1 MVHGEPLQLK
11 DLNYYSGI
19 IVGAKPYSTPY
30 RTRQYR
36 STNWFQALFE
46 SNVENNPYSFDEIG
60 KVFCSKYGNREIQIP
75 DEIIDDEYTDIPIGY
90 YSAVSEYLA
99 DEVDSLYI
107 QNWRKYESYWNA
119 LIDKEYNPIWN
130 VDGTEIRGYT
140 KKNTGTQGNTNTKTG
155 NITDNKT
162 ITYNGSEQVS
172 NGGTDTTVESGSIT
186 DTKSGTKT
194 NSRNGQRSITN
205 SGTDTTTKSGNETR
219 STVPMESGTFYD
231 TEKTTYNN
239 VADGTTYGKTE
250 TETYTNLNDIESFNN
265 YTDTQTFN
273 NHQNQRTLNTTETK
287 SFTNRNDTDNTT
299 TTFNNVQD
307 SGTRTDNLKEE
318 YNETLTR
325 QGNIGVTKSQDLIES
340 EMLLR
345 AKYDFMAIVLSDIA
359 SYILYMN

>member
-1 MVHGEPLQLK
+1 MRGYPIELK
-11 DLNYYSGI
+11 DLSTTLIANIIIGESGRPYLVSNWYTSLFDSNI
-19 IVGAKPYSTPY
+19 SGLDYTSTEIAKI
-30 RTRQYR
+30 
-36 STNWFQALFE
+36 L
-46 SNVENNPYSFDEIG
+46 
-60 KVFCSKYGNREIQIP
+60 KSKYGKREIIL
-75 DEIIDDEYTDIPIGY
+75 DDDILDFEHYIDDDSFK
-90 YSAVSEYLA
+90 SAVCDYCKMQI
-99 DEVDSLYI
+99 DCLYI

-140 KKNTGTQGNTNTKTG
+140 KKNTGTQGNVSTKSG

-162 ITYNGSEQVS
+162 ITYNGSEQIA
-172 NGGTDTTVESGSIT
+172 NGGTDTNVESGSVT
-186 DTKSGTKT
+186 DSKSGTKT
-194 NSRNGQRSITN
+194 NSRNGQRAVTD

-231 TEKTTYNN
+231 TDKTTYNN
-239 VADGTTYGKTE
+239 VSDGTTYGKTE
-250 TETYTNLNDIESFNN
+250 TETFTNLNDVETFNN
-265 YTDTQTFN
+265 YSDTQTFN

-318 YNETLTR
+318 YDETLTR
-325 QGNIGVTKSQDLIES
+325 QGNIGVTKSQDLVES

-345 AKYDFMAIVLSDIA
+345 AKYDFMAIVFADIA
-359 SYILYMN
+359 NYILYMS

>member
-1 MVHGEPLQLK
+1 MRGYPIELK
-11 DLNYYSGI
+11 DLSNNHIAS
-19 IVGAKPYSTPY
+19 IVNGENGRPYIVS
-30 RTRQYR
+30 
-36 STNWFQALFE
+36 NWYVALFD
-46 SNVENNPYSFDEIG
+46 SNGANDYTTTDLAKIL
-60 KVFCSKYGNREIQIP
+60 KSKYGKREIIL
-75 DEIIDDEYTDIPIGY
+75 DDDYLDFNYIDDEDFK
-90 YSAVSEYLA
+90 SSVSNYCKSQIDL
-99 DEVDSLYI
+99 LYI

-162 ITYNGSEQVS
+162 ITYSGSEQIA
-172 NGGTDTTVESGSIT
+172 NGGTDINVESGSIT
-186 DTKSGTKT
+186 NNKNGTRT
-194 NSRNGQRSITN
+194 NSRNGQRAVTD

-250 TETYTNLNDIESFNN
+250 TETYTNLNDAETFNN
-265 YTDTQTFN
+265 YSDTQTFN
-273 NHQNQRTLNTTETK
+273 AHQNQRTLNTTETK

-307 SGTRTDNLKEE
+307 NGTRIDNLNEE

-325 QGNIGVTKSQDLIES
+325 QGNIGVTKSQDLVES

-345 AKYDFMAIVLSDIA
+345 AKYDFIAIVLSDIA
-359 SYILYMN
+359 NYILYMV